1 MTPQQLRTE
10 GFFQMV
16 RENVIVNTPFEF
28 TLILKDEF
36 GRISGKYTLKRTPA
50 GSYDAQASDSLG
62 PGGTERV
69 LVAETAVTSLPLL
82 LKRNPQI
89 LRALAI
95 AKTAGVPLK
104 LIGIE
109 PQMLKLS

>member
-1 MTPQQLRTE
+1 MTPQEAKTAA
-10 GFFQMV
+10 FFQMV

-28 TLILKDEF
+28 TLILKDEK
-36 GRISGKYTLKRTPA
+36 GGISGKYTLKRTPG
-50 GSYDAQASDSLG
+50 GSWDAQAADSLG

-69 LVAETAVTSLPLL
+69 VVAETAVTSLPLL
-82 LKRNPQI
+82 IHRNPPI

-95 AKTAGVPLK
+95 AKTAGVDIR

-109 PQMLKLS
+109 PQMLRL